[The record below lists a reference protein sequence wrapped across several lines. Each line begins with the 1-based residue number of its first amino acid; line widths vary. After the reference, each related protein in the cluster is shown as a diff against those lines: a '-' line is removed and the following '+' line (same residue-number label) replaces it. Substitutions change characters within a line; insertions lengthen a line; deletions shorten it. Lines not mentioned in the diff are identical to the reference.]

1 MAISKV
7 WLNEKD
13 NECISCGA
21 CESICPA
28 VFEVPY
34 KMIVKDGVNLSS
46 YEAEIIDAADS
57 CPTQVI
63 SFEKTK

>member
-13 NECISCGA
+13 DECISCGA
-21 CESICPA
+21 CESICPS
-28 VFEVPY
+28 VFEVPD
-34 KMIVKDGVNLSS
+34 KMVVKKGVDFSS
-46 YEAEIIDAADS
+46 FEAEIIDAADS

-63 SFEKTK
+63 SYEKS